1 MSGKRKHYSSAR
13 KVEILR
19 EHLENGISIGD
30 LSRRYDIHP
39 NMIHKWKK
47 QLFENAQE
55 IFSQKQ
61 KGPLSAENRKIEKL
75 EDKLKD
81 KDSLIAE
88 IITDNIRLKKKL
100 NGES

>member
-1 MSGKRKHYSSAR
+1 MSGTRKHYSSNR

-19 EHLENGISIGD
+19 EHLENGVSISE

-55 IFSQKQ
+55 VFSQKQ
-61 KGPLSAENRKIEKL
+61 KGPLSAENRKIEQL
-75 EDKLKD
+75 EEKLKD

>member
-1 MSGKRKHYSSAR
+1 MSHSRKHYSSVQ

-19 EHLENGISIGD
+19 EHLENGISIGE
-30 LSRRYDIHP
+30 LARRYAIHP

-47 QLFENAQE
+47 QLFENALG
-55 IFSQKQ
+55 IFSQKH
-61 KGPLSAENRKIEKL
+61 KGPHSSESRKIEQL
-75 EDKLKD
+75 EAKLKD

-100 NGES
+100 TGEF

>member
-1 MSGKRKHYSSAR
+1 MSGSRKHYSSIC

-19 EHLENGISIGD
+19 EHLENGISVGE
-30 LSRRYDIHP
+30 LALRYNIHP

-55 IFSQKQ
+55 IFSRKQ
-61 KGPLSAENRKIEKL
+61 KGPLSAENRKIEQL
-75 EDKLKD
+75 EEKLKD

-88 IITDNIRLKKKL
+88 IITDNIRLKK
-100 NGES
+100 S

>member
-1 MSGKRKHYSSAR
+1 MSGSRKHYSSTR
-13 KVEILR
+13 KIEILR
-19 EHLENGISIGD
+19 EHLENGISISE
-30 LSRRYDIHP
+30 LARRYSIHP
-39 NMIHKWKK
+39 NMIHNWKK

-61 KGPLSAENRKIEKL
+61 KGPLSSQRRKVEQL
-75 EDKLKD
+75 EERLKE

>member
-1 MSGKRKHYSSAR
+1 MSSSRKHYSSVH

-19 EHLENGISIGD
+19 EHLENGVSIGE
-30 LSRRYDIHP
+30 LARRYDIHP

-47 QLFENAQE
+47 QLFENAPA
-55 IFSQKQ
+55 IFSQKR
-61 KGPLSAENRKIEKL
+61 KGPLSAENRKIEQL
-75 EDKLKD
+75 EEKLKS

>member
-1 MSGKRKHYSSAR
+1 MSGSRKHYSSIQ

-19 EHLENGISIGD
+19 EHMENGVSLGD
-30 LSRRYDIHP
+30 LARRYNIHP
-39 NMIHKWKK
+39 NMIHRWKK

-55 IFSQKQ
+55 VFSQKH
-61 KGPLSAENRKIEKL
+61 KGSYATESRKIEQL
-75 EDKLKD
+75 EAKLKE

>member
-1 MSGKRKHYSSAR
+1 MSGSRKHYSSIQ

-19 EHLENGISIGD
+19 EHMENGVSLSD
-30 LSRRYDIHP
+30 LARRYNIHP
-39 NMIHKWKK
+39 NMIHRWKK

-55 IFSQKQ
+55 VFSQKH
-61 KGPLSAENRKIEKL
+61 KSSYSTESRKIEQL
-75 EDKLKD
+75 EAKLKE

>member
-1 MSGKRKHYSSAR
+1 MSISRKHYSSVQ

-19 EHLENGISIGD
+19 EHLENGVSLGD
-30 LSRRYDIHP
+30 LARRYDIHP
-39 NMIHKWKK
+39 NMIHRWKK
-47 QLFENAQE
+47 QLFENALE
-55 IFSQKQ
+55 IFSQKH
-61 KGPLSAENRKIEKL
+61 KGPLSAENRKIEQL
-75 EDKLKD
+75 EDKLKE

>member
-1 MSGKRKHYSSAR
+1 MSGTRKHYSSAR

-19 EHLENGISIGD
+19 EHLENGVSIGE

-55 IFSQKQ
+55 VFSQKQ
-61 KGPLSAENRKIEKL
+61 KGPLSSENRKIEQL
-75 EDKLKD
+75 EEKLKD

>member
-1 MSGKRKHYSSAR
+1 MSSKRKHYSSVR

-19 EHLENGISIGD
+19 EHLENGVSIGE
-30 LSRRYDIHP
+30 LCRRYDIHP
-39 NMIHKWKK
+39 NMIHKWRK

-88 IITDNIRLKKKL
+88 IITDNIGLKKKL
-100 NGES
+100 NGEP